1 VVVLSPHKQTIMATN
16 VVIEKNKNEN
26 NGSIMKR
33 FTRKVQEAGVIP
45 KLRSIR
51 YDARVPSRN
60 VRKTKRLKSLD
71 KKAEIEHLIKMGKM
85 SQIKTRRRR

>member
-1 VVVLSPHKQTIMATN
+1 MVVLSTQTFMATN
-16 VVIEKNKNEN
+16 VVIEKKKNEN
-26 NGSIMKR
+26 NGSMLKR

-51 YDARVPSRN
+51 YDARDLSKN
-60 VRKTKRLKSLD
+60 IRKAKRLKSLD